1 MEERRKHK
9 RLDLEVMVELERLD
23 EESVTTLKYVHVEVT
38 DISRSG
44 LGFKSKADLEIGSYY
59 DTRIQ
64 IWTKEV
70 VDAVIEIVRRDALP
84 EGGYKY
90 GCRFIGMPDTD
101 ALKIDIYQI
110 FNDLLKNRGSDTTMQ
125 EYIAMSFQKI
135 KSSTSRCFD
144 ISTAALHIIAMLFML
159 MDHLWATLLPAQ
171 EWLTCVGRI
180 AFPIFAFMSVE
191 GYFHTHNFKK
201 YLLRMLVFAVIS
213 EIPFDLMYG
222 GTWFYPVH
230 QNVIWTFILG
240 LLGIHIMET
249 VRKKKKTP
257 VFVLTAILV
266 TIAGGLL
273 GTLTMVDYYGI
284 GVLTVFIFYFFRGR
298 KWWCLLGQ
306 IAALYWVNV
315 ELLGGLMYPV
325 RLFGMEFELCQQGLA
340 LLALVPIWL
349 YRGRQGYHSKP
360 FQYFCYAFYPVHM
373 LILVLIL
380 GFVNR

>member
-90 GCRFIGMPDTD
+90 GCRFIGMTDTD
-101 ALKIDIYQI
+101 ALKID
-110 FNDLLKNRGSDTTMQ
+110 
-125 EYIAMSFQKI
+125 MSFQKI

-230 QNVIWTFILG
+230 QNVIWTFVLG

-306 IAALYWVNV
+306 IVALYWVNV

>member
-1 MEERRKHK
+1 MEKK
-9 RLDLEVMVELERLD
+9 KGI
-23 EESVTTLKYVHVEVT
+23 SGSTLKMIAIVT
-38 DISRSG
+38 MLIDHIGAAVLARLLMVNG
-44 LGFKSKADLEIGSYY
+44 LGELDQ
-59 DTRIQ
+59 TN
-64 IWTKEV
+64 
-70 VDAVIEIVRRDALP
+70 
-84 EGGYKY
+84 
-90 GCRFIGMPDTD
+90 TD
-101 ALKIDIYQI
+101 AI
-110 FNDLLKNRGSDTTMQ
+110 MQ
-125 EYIAMSFQKI
+125 WLSANG
-135 KSSTSRCFD
+135 
-144 ISTAALHIIAMLFML
+144 ALYGMYTVMRMI
-159 MDHLWATLLPAQ
+159 
-171 EWLTCVGRI
+171 GRV
-180 AFPIFAFMSVE
+180 AFPIFCFLLVE
-191 GYFHTHNFKK
+191 GFLHTHDVKK
-201 YLLRMLVFAVIS
+201 YAMRLGLFALIS

-340 LLALVPIWL
+340 LLALLPIWL